1 MIESLIGLVYLI
13 FVGVIPASNPPL
25 GRRWP
30 MQPWEFTFLG
40 VCRGQTHWSQILHL
54 HVLLL
59 PLEETG
65 LQFLIESFDWDS
77 LSNLHCFNSCIHSS
91 TSETNGLCNL
101 GNHLNSNMYSIDKNL
116 LRHVGVTWQ
125 GKVPIISLEGLH
137 QLHIFIF
144 VMTVVHVVY
153 CCATVFLGFYKVWGL
168 STQSICFLYWYS
180 AARVAISLWWEW
192 LQFFRRCMDGK
203 SGKKKHGR

>member
-1 MIESLIGLVYLI
+1 
-13 FVGVIPASNPPL
+13 
-25 GRRWP
+25 
-30 MQPWEFTFLG
+30 
-40 VCRGQTHWSQILHL
+40 
-54 HVLLL
+54 
-59 PLEETG
+59 
-65 LQFLIESFDWDS
+65 
-77 LSNLHCFNSCIHSS
+77 
-91 TSETNGLCNL
+91 
-101 GNHLNSNMYSIDKNL
+101 MYSIDKNNL

-180 AARVAISLWWEW
+180 ADRVAISLWWEW

-203 SGKKKHGR
+203 SGKWKPGRKAMTIPVVSTFLCDFGMFSIKRAVDLENVSACGSHNNRPVWWFDLNCVPLQHWERHLKWIARKHLSPLTRLILCPANQFRVGL